1 MVSKKHCWHQRFLK
15 GVGLVL
21 TVSFVLSLGV
31 GLGFA
36 QEKVELTWSEWWDQ
50 EWGEETVNWVASSFE
65 KKHPNVEVE
74 IAYIPHPQ
82 YMDKL
87 LTLCQAG
94 EAPDV
99 MAMEV
104 TWAAN
109 FDKLGVFKDLDPL
122 ISKADP
128 EFTSRHNPAWDSWWK
143 GRLIM
148 TYLYT
153 MSYGVYYNVR
163 MFEEKGIEPP
173 TDWEELRVAL
183 RKFRSPEKHQW
194 GIALPVA
201 MKSSAHFTLYNFWTR
216 LIQAGGRMTNEEG
229 LAVFNSDAGVRALEY
244 WGSLLAEG
252 LVYPGTVPGAL
263 AIGEKEMIELF
274 TAEQVP
280 MQQTGP
286 FLKAQALERNPEMA
300 AYVALTPPFKDVTSG
315 YLITGSG
322 ASLSSQS
329 EHPELAWEFL
339 KHLLSDEVA
348 FKMVKERSL
357 FWANTKALKFPSIKE
372 DPVLRY
378 LPQMIG
384 DPASQP
390 WSVLPQLGDLCNS
403 LMKNVQEYFLGK
415 KDAKTA
421 LDDAVEYWNKT
432 IREAR

>member
-1 MVSKKHCWHQRFLK
+1 MVSKKRFLK
-15 GVGLVL
+15 GMGLTL
-21 TVSFVLSLGV
+21 IIIFALGLCV
-31 GLGFA
+31 GLGSA
-36 QEKVELTWSEWWDQ
+36 QEKVKITWSEWWNV
-50 EWGEETVNWVASSFE
+50 EWGEETVEWMCSSFE
-65 KKHPNVEVE
+65 KKFPNVKVE
-74 IAYIPHPQ
+74 ALFVPHAQ

-87 LTLCQAG
+87 LTFCQAG

-99 MAMEV
+99 MGMEV

-109 FDKLGVFKDLDPL
+109 FDKLGVLKDLDPL

-128 EFTSRHNPAWDSWWK
+128 EFTSHHNPAWDSWWR
-143 GRLIM
+143 GQLIM

-153 MSYGVYYNVR
+153 MSYGVHYNVR

-173 TDWEELRVAL
+173 TNWEGFRAAL
-183 RKFRSPEKHQW
+183 RKFRDPEKHQW
-194 GIALPVA
+194 GIALPLA

-216 LIQAGGRMTNEEG
+216 LIQAGGQMTDKEG
-229 LAVFNSDAGVRALEY
+229 LADFNSDAGIRALKY

-274 TAEQVP
+274 SAEQVP
-280 MQQTGP
+280 TQVTGP
-286 FLKAQALERNPEMA
+286 FLRGQVIERNPELGDNI
-300 AYVALTPPFKDVTSG
+300 ALTPPFKDVTSG

-322 ASLSSQS
+322 ISLSSQS
-329 EHPELAWEFL
+329 EHPELAWKFIE
-339 KHLLSDEVA
+339 HLLSDEVA
-348 FKMVKERSL
+348 FKMVRERSI
-357 FWANTKALKFPSIKE
+357 FWANTKALDSPTIKE

-378 LPQMIG
+378 LPQMIS

-403 LMKNVQEYFLGK
+403 LMKNAQEYFLGE
-415 KDAKTA
+415 KDAKVA
-421 LDDAVEYWNKT
+421 LNDAVEYWNKV

>member
-1 MVSKKHCWHQRFLK
+1 
-15 GVGLVL
+15 
-21 TVSFVLSLGV
+21 
-31 GLGFA
+31 
-36 QEKVELTWSEWWDQ
+36 
-50 EWGEETVNWVASSFE
+50 
-65 KKHPNVEVE
+65 
-74 IAYIPHPQ
+74 
-82 YMDKL
+82 
-87 LTLCQAG
+87 
-94 EAPDV
+94 
-99 MAMEV
+99 
-104 TWAAN
+104 
-109 FDKLGVFKDLDPL
+109 
-122 ISKADP
+122 
-128 EFTSRHNPAWDSWWK
+128 
-143 GRLIM
+143 M

-183 RKFRSPEKHQW
+183 RKFHSPEKHQW

-357 FWANTKALKFPSIKE
+357 FWANTKALEFPSIKE

-403 LMKNVQEYFLGK
+403 LMKNAQEYFLGK

-421 LDDAVEYWNKT
+421 LDDAVEYWNKV

>member
-1 MVSKKHCWHQRFLK
+1 MVTNKCFLK
-15 GVGLVL
+15 GAGLVL
-21 TVSFVLSLGV
+21 TVSLVLSLGV

-36 QEKVELTWSEWWDQ
+36 QEKVKLTWGEWWDQ
-50 EWGEETVNWVASSFE
+50 EWGEETIDWITSSFE
-65 KKHPNVEVE
+65 KKHPNVEIETVF
-74 IAYIPHPQ
+74 APHGQ

-99 MAMEV
+99 MGMEV
-104 TWAAN
+104 YWAAS
-109 FDKLGVFKDLDPL
+109 FDKLGVFKDLNPL
-122 ISKADP
+122 ISKAEP
-128 EFTSRHNPAWDSWWK
+128 EFTSRHNPGWDSWWK

-153 MSYGVYYNVR
+153 MSYGIYYNTR
-163 MFEEKGIEPP
+163 MFEEKGIEPL

-183 RKFRSPEKHQW
+183 RKFHSPEKHQW
-194 GIALPVA
+194 GIAVPLA
-201 MKSSAHFTLYNFWTR
+201 MKGAAHFTLYNFWTR
-216 LIQAGGRMTNEEG
+216 LIQAGGRMTDEEG
-229 LAVFNSDAGVRALEY
+229 LAVFNSDAGVRTLRY
-244 WGSLLAEG
+244 WTSLLAEG

-263 AIGEKEMIELF
+263 AIGEKEFVELF
-274 TAEQVP
+274 SAEQIP
-280 MQQTGP
+280 MLLTGP
-286 FLKAQALERNPEMA
+286 FVKGKAEERNPRMKGN
-300 AYVALTPPFKDVTSG
+300 VALSPPFEDVTSG
-315 YLITGSG
+315 YLVTGSG

-348 FKMVKERSL
+348 FKMVKETSL
-357 FWANTKALKFPSIKE
+357 FWANTKALESPSIKE

-390 WSVLPQLGDLCNS
+390 WSVMPQLGDLCNA
-403 LMKNVQEYFLGK
+403 LMENVQEYVLAK

-421 LDDAVEYWNKT
+421 LDDAVAYWNKV
-432 IREAR
+432 IQEAR

>member
-1 MVSKKHCWHQRFLK
+1 MVSKKYTWRRGFLK
-15 GVGLVL
+15 SVGAVL
-21 TVSFVLSLGV
+21 AVSLFLSLCIS
-31 GLGFA
+31 LGFA
-36 QEKVELTWSEWWDQ
+36 QEKMKLTWGEWWDQ
-50 EWGEETVNWVASSFE
+50 EWGKETIDWITSSFE
-65 KKHPNVEVE
+65 KEYPNVEVE
-74 IAYIPHPQ
+74 TVFAPHAQ

-87 LTLCQAG
+87 LTLSQAG

-99 MAMEV
+99 MGMEV

-109 FDKLGVFKDLDPL
+109 FDKLGVFEDLDPL
-122 ISKADP
+122 ISKADL
-128 EFTSRHNPAWDSWWK
+128 EFTSSHNPAWDSWWK

-153 MSYGVYYNVR
+153 MSYGIYYNVQ

-183 RKFRSPEKHQW
+183 RKFHSPEKHQW

-216 LIQAGGRMTNEEG
+216 LIQARGRMTDEQG
-229 LAVFNSDAGVRALEY
+229 LACFNSDAGVRALEY

-274 TAEQVP
+274 SAEQVP
-280 MQQTGP
+280 MQLTGP
-286 FLKAQALERNPEMA
+286 FLKGQATERNPEMEDNI
-300 AYVALTPPFKDVTSG
+300 ALTPPFEDVTSG

-329 EHPELAWEFL
+329 EHPELAWKFL

-348 FKMVKERSL
+348 QKMVKERSL
-357 FWANTKALKFPSIKE
+357 FWANTKALESPSIKE

-378 LPQMIG
+378 LPRMIG

-403 LMKNVQEYFLGK
+403 LMENAQEYFLGK
-415 KDAKTA
+415 EDAKTA
-421 LDDAVEYWNKT
+421 LDDAVEYWNKV

>member
-15 GVGLVL
+15 GVGLIL
-21 TVSFVLSLGV
+21 TVSLVLSLGI

-36 QEKVELTWSEWWDQ
+36 QEKVKLTWSEWWDQ

-183 RKFRSPEKHQW
+183 RKFHSPEKHQW

-348 FKMVKERSL
+348 FKMVQERSL

-403 LMKNVQEYFLGK
+403 LMENAQEYFLGR

-421 LDDAVEYWNKT
+421 LDDAVEYWNKV

>member
-1 MVSKKHCWHQRFLK
+1 MVCKKHFWHQRFLK

-21 TVSFVLSLGV
+21 TVSLVLSLVV

-36 QEKVELTWSEWWDQ
+36 QEKVKLTWSEWWDQ
-50 EWGEETVNWVASSFE
+50 EWGEETIDWITSSFE

-74 IAYIPHPQ
+74 TVFAPHAQ

-99 MAMEV
+99 MGMEV
-104 TWAAN
+104 YWAAS
-109 FDKLGVFKDLDPL
+109 FDKLGVFEDLDPL
-122 ISKADP
+122 ISKAEP

-153 MSYGVYYNVR
+153 MSYGVYRNVR

-173 TDWEELRVAL
+173 TDWEELRAAL
-183 RKFRSPEKHQW
+183 RKFHSPEKHQW
-194 GIALPVA
+194 GIALPLA
-201 MKSSAHFTLYNFWTR
+201 MKSSAHFTLYIFWTR
-216 LIQAGGRMTNEEG
+216 LIQAGGRMTDEEG
-229 LAVFNSDAGVRALEY
+229 LAVFNSDAGVRTLRY

-263 AIGEKEMIELF
+263 AIGEKEFVELF
-274 TAEQVP
+274 SAEQVP
-280 MQQTGP
+280 MLLTGP
-286 FLKAQALERNPEMA
+286 FVKGKAEERNPKMKDN
-300 AYVALTPPFKDVTSG
+300 VALSPPFEDITSG
-315 YLITGSG
+315 YLVTGSG

-348 FKMVKERSL
+348 SKMVKEKSL
-357 FWANTKALKFPSIKE
+357 FWANTKALESPSIKE

-390 WSVLPQLGDLCNS
+390 WSVMPQLGDLCNS
-403 LMKNVQEYFLGK
+403 LMEKAQEYFLGK

-421 LDDAVEYWNKT
+421 LDDVVEYWNKVF
-432 IREAR
+432 REAR

>member
-1 MVSKKHCWHQRFLK
+1 MIFKKCFVGRRFL
-15 GVGLVL
+15 GVLLSVSLVL
-21 TVSFVLSLGV
+21 AISTT
-31 GLGFA
+31 FA
-36 QEKVELTWSEWWDQ
+36 LAQDKVKLTWSEWWDQ
-50 EWGEETVNWVASSFE
+50 EWGEETIDWITSSFE
-65 KKHPNVEVE
+65 KKYPNVEVE
-74 IAYIPHPQ
+74 TIFAPHGQ

-87 LTLCQAG
+87 LVLCQAG

-99 MAMEV
+99 MSMEV

-109 FDKLGVFKDLDPL
+109 FDKLGVFEDLDPL
-122 ISKADP
+122 ISKADS
-128 EFTSRHNPAWDSWWK
+128 EFTSGHNPAWDSWWK

-153 MSYGVYYNVR
+153 MSYGIYYNVR

-173 TDWEELRVAL
+173 IDWNELRVAL
-183 RKFRSPEKHQW
+183 RKFHSPEEHQW

-229 LAVFNSDAGVRALEY
+229 LAVFNSAAGVRALEY

-263 AIGEKEMIELF
+263 AIGEKEMVEIF
-274 TAEQVP
+274 SAEQVP
-280 MQQTGP
+280 MQLTGP
-286 FLKAQALERNPEMA
+286 WIKGQSVERNPEMEGNI
-300 AYVALTPPFKDVTSG
+300 ALTPPFKDVTSG

-348 FKMVKERSL
+348 FKMVKEKSQ
-357 FWANTKALKFPSIKE
+357 FWANTKALESPSIKE

-384 DPASQP
+384 DSASQP

-403 LMKNVQEYFLGK
+403 LMKNAQEYFLGK
-415 KDAKTA
+415 KDAQTA
-421 LDDAVEYWNKT
+421 LDDAVEYWNK
-432 IREAR
+432 IIQEAR

>member
-1 MVSKKHCWHQRFLK
+1 MISKKSSWREYFLK
-15 GVGLVL
+15 GAGLIL
-21 TVSFVLSLGV
+21 AISLALGLYASLG
-31 GLGFA
+31 LA
-36 QEKVELTWSEWWDQ
+36 QEKVKLVWSEWWDQ
-50 EWGEETVNWVASSFE
+50 EWGEETIDWIISSFE
-65 KKHPNVEVE
+65 KKFPNVEVE
-74 IAYIPHPQ
+74 TVFAPHAQ

-87 LTLCQAG
+87 LTLSQAG

-99 MAMEV
+99 MGMEV

-109 FDKLGVFKDLDPL
+109 FDKLGVFEDLDPL

-128 EFTSRHNPAWDSWWK
+128 EFTSGHNPAWDSWWK

-153 MSYGVYYNVR
+153 MSYGIYYNVR
-163 MFEEKGIEPP
+163 MFEEKGIGPP

-229 LAVFNSDAGVRALEY
+229 LAVFNSDAGVRTLRY

-274 TAEQVP
+274 GAEQVP
-280 MQQTGP
+280 MQLTGP
-286 FLKAQALERNPEMA
+286 FLKGQAVKRNPEMENNI
-300 AYVALTPPFKDVTSG
+300 ALTPPFEDVTSG

-322 ASLSSQS
+322 VSLSSQS
-329 EHPELAWEFL
+329 EHPELAWKFL

-348 FKMVKERSL
+348 SKMVEEKSL
-357 FWANTKALKFPSIKE
+357 FWANTKALAFPSIKE

-390 WSVLPQLGDLCNS
+390 WSVLPQLGDLCNA
-403 LMKNVQEYFLGK
+403 LMENAQEYFLGK
-415 KDAKTA
+415 EDAQTA
-421 LDDAVEYWNKT
+421 LNDTVEYWNKV
-432 IREAR
+432 IGEAR